1 MRQKIRLYTNADL
14 KENNA
19 IELNKEQSHY
29 ISSVMRQKEGHIVSL
44 FNAACGEWDAIIN
57 YISKKNSSLTVTT
70 QTRTPQKEP
79 DLWLLFAPVKNT
91 GVSLIVQKATE
102 LGVSKIIPITTE
114 RTIVRKINKERIE
127 AIAIE
132 ASEQSERIS
141 IPKVLD
147 IVSLKDILSEF
158 PEDRKLIFCDE
169 SGNGEEAK
177 KILLNQQKGKYAV
190 IVGPEGGFSEAEQ
203 QVISSLDNSLPIG
216 LGPRILKADTAVI
229 AALSCVQMLLGDWH
243 IAPKFE

>member
-1 MRQKIRLYTNADL
+1 MRQKIRLYINADL

-19 IELNKEQSHY
+19 IELSKEQSHY
-29 ISSVMRQKEGHIVSL
+29 MSSVMRQKEGYVVSL
-44 FNAACGEWDAIIN
+44 FNAACGEWDAVIN
-57 YISKKNSSLTVTT
+57 YISKKNANLTVTK
-70 QTRTPQKEP
+70 QTKVPHNEP

-114 RTIVRKINKERIE
+114 RTIVRKVNKERLE
-127 AIAIE
+127 SIAIE

-141 IPKVLD
+141 VPEVVD
-147 IVSLKDILSEF
+147 IVSLKEILSDF
-158 PEDRKLIFCDE
+158 PADRKLIFCDE

-190 IVGPEGGFSEAEQ
+190 VVGPEGGFSAAEQ
-203 QVISSLDNSLPIG
+203 SAISSLDNSLPIG

-229 AALSCVQMLLGDWH
+229 AALSCVQMLLGDWN